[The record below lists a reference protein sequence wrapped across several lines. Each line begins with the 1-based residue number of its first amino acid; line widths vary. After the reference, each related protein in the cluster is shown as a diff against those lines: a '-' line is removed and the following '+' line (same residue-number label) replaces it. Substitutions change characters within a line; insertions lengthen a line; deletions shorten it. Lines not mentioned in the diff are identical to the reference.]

1 MICLYKIYKNLF
13 TLLKLA
19 IQKTLANLKPKTQH
33 LRSNAGFTL
42 IEVLVSIGLFA
53 IIVAIA
59 IGGLTRALR
68 AQRQVASLLAASS
81 NVSLVL
87 EQMAREMR
95 IGSGFFCDRDAL
107 GNPDL
112 SPSPLCRVRVAPP
125 LIVSEVIFTN
135 SSGEVVAYRLE
146 SSAIERGVDGGDF
159 EKITGDNVT
168 VQYLN
173 FLLSGDG
180 NRSRDNEDG
189 FPPRVTIA
197 VGVSPKEVTLADRVL
212 SLQTTI
218 SSRLIDE

>member
-1 MICLYKIYKNLF
+1 MKK
-13 TLLKLA
+13 
-19 IQKTLANLKPKTQH
+19 
-33 LRSNAGFTL
+33 GFTL

-53 IIVAIA
+53 IIVTIA

-68 AQRQVASLLAASS
+68 AQRQVASLLAASG

-95 IGSGFFCDRDAL
+95 TGSDFFCVRGDSSP
-107 GNPDL
+107 NP
-112 SPSPLCRVRVAPP
+112 PCRVR
-125 LIVSEVIFTN
+125 IVSEIIFTN
-135 SSGEVVAYRLE
+135 SSGEVVTYRLE
-146 SSAIERGVDGGDF
+146 SGAIERGVEGSDF
-159 EKITGDNVT
+159 ERITGDNVA

-173 FLLSGDG
+173 FLLLG
-180 NRSRDNEDG
+180 NGNSFRDNEDG

-197 VGVSPKEVTLADRVL
+197 IGVSPKEVTLADRVL